1 MVPRPTGHVQ
11 VVRGPP
17 EAGAEAGQDVE
28 VAGPFAVGDLMQWP
42 LEQVH
47 ELVRR
52 GRRELLRS
60 LDEMRV
66 KGHPG
71 RVFQNR
77 SGAEAS

>member
-1 MVPRPTGHVQ
+1 MVARPAGHIQ
-11 VVRGPP
+11 VVRGPL
-17 EAGAEAGQDVE
+17 ESGAEAGQDVE
-28 VAGPFAVGDLMQWP
+28 VAGPFAVGNLVQWP
-42 LEQVH
+42 LEQMH

-60 LDEMRV
+60 LDKMRV

-71 RVFQNR
+71 GVFQYR